1 MSRALRPLSLVLLA
15 AVAVPAL
22 SACHHAQPTPAPEPA
37 PVAPQA
43 KASPDS
49 AELARRDSIA
59 RAEREAAERA
69 ARDAAAK
76 RAAAARATIEQKI
89 FFDYDK
95 SELRDDAR
103 ATLDAKA
110 PVLTANAPVRIRI
123 EGNTDERGSDEYNMA
138 LGTRRA
144 AEAKDYLVSHGVD
157 ASRIE
162 VISNGK
168 EKPVCTDHAES
179 CWSQNRRAEFV
190 ITAGGD
196 QRGAQQ

>member
-1 MSRALRPLSLVLLA
+1 MSRALRPMSLVVLA
-15 AVAVPAL
+15 AFAVPVL
-22 SACHHAQPTPAPEPA
+22 SACHHAQPAPAPAPA
-37 PVAPQA
+37 PVTPQA
-43 KASPDS
+43 KTGPDS
-49 AELARRDSIA
+49 AELARRDSAA

-76 RAAAARATIEQKI
+76 RAAAARATIEQKVY
-89 FFDYDK
+89 FDYDK
-95 SELRDDAR
+95 SDLRDDAR

-144 AEAKDYLVSHGVD
+144 AEAKQYLVAHGVD

-168 EKPVCTDHAES
+168 EKPVCTDHAEG

-196 QRGAQQ
+196 QLGQQ